1 MGHEIGERGSWYKF
15 GSIILA
21 KSLVKGYKYTS
32 MKKMILFSLVSM
44 FIFSSC
50 GEKKPASPHE
60 SVTGQDISVRYGR
73 PYKKGR
79 VIFGQLVPYG
89 KVYRCG
95 ADSATTVTFD
105 KDANVGG
112 KPVKAGTY
120 TLFVIPN
127 EQSWTIILNS
137 QLGQWGAFD
146 YDKYK
151 DKDVLHVDVP
161 VHKLDQPVE
170 QLTISLPVSAMVIEW
185 DNVQV

>member
-1 MGHEIGERGSWYKF
+1 
-15 GSIILA
+15 
-21 KSLVKGYKYTS
+21 
-32 MKKMILFSLVSM
+32 MKKWIFFSVLAVLVLGA
-44 FIFSSC
+44 C
-50 GEKKPASPHE
+50 GDKKPLSPHE
-60 SVTGQDISVRYGR
+60 TSSGQDISVRYGR

-79 VIFGQLVPYG
+79 VIFAGLEPYG

-95 ADSATTVTFD
+95 ADSATTVTFN
-105 KDANVGG
+105 KDAIFGG

-127 EQSWTIILNS
+127 EQAWTIILNS

-161 VHKLDQPVE
+161 VKKLNTIVE
-170 QLTISLPVSAMVIEW
+170 Q
-185 DNVQV
+185 

>member
-1 MGHEIGERGSWYKF
+1 
-15 GSIILA
+15 
-21 KSLVKGYKYTS
+21 
-32 MKKMILFSLVSM
+32 MKKWILFSVVAVLVLGA
-44 FIFSSC
+44 C
-50 GEKKPASPHE
+50 GDKKPLSPHE
-60 SVTGQDISVRYGR
+60 TSSGQDISVRYGR

-79 VIFGQLVPYG
+79 VIFGGLEPYG

-95 ADSATTVTFD
+95 ADSATTVTFN
-105 KDANVGG
+105 KDAIFGG

-127 EQSWTIILNS
+127 EQAWTIILNS

-161 VHKLDQPVE
+161 VKKLNTIVE
-170 QLTISLPVSAMVIEW
+170 QLTIQLPPSAMIIEW
-185 DNVQV
+185 DDVQVTIPVSFS

>member
-1 MGHEIGERGSWYKF
+1 
-15 GSIILA
+15 
-21 KSLVKGYKYTS
+21 
-32 MKKMILFSLVSM
+32 MKKWILFSVVAVLVLGA
-44 FIFSSC
+44 C
-50 GEKKPASPHE
+50 GDKKPLSPHE
-60 SVTGQDISVRYGR
+60 TSSGQDISVRYGR

-79 VIFGQLVPYG
+79 VIFGGLEPYG

-95 ADSATTVTFD
+95 ADSATTVTFN
-105 KDANVGG
+105 KDAIFGG

-127 EQSWTIILNS
+127 EKAWTIILNS

-161 VHKLDQPVE
+161 VKKLNTIVE
-170 QLTISLPVSAMVIEW
+170 QLTIQLPPSAMIIEW
-185 DNVQV
+185 DDVQVTIPVSFS

>member
-1 MGHEIGERGSWYKF
+1 
-15 GSIILA
+15 
-21 KSLVKGYKYTS
+21 
-32 MKKMILFSLVSM
+32 MKNMILFSAIALIV
-44 FIFSSC
+44 FSSC
-50 GEKKPASPHE
+50 GGKKPLSPHE
-60 SVTGQDISVRYGR
+60 TSNGQNISVRYGR

-79 VIFGQLVPYG
+79 VIFGSLIPYG

-105 KDANVGG
+105 KDAVVGG

-151 DKDVLHVDVP
+151 DKDILHVDVP
-161 VHKLDQPVE
+161 VKKLDAPVD
-170 QLTISLPVSAMVIEW
+170 QLTISLPASAMIIEW
-185 DNVQV
+185 DDVQVSVPVSFS